1 LAVWE
6 VLEVLEVSAVSAN
19 DFALATPLFRQLE
32 SRTEWA
38 RADST
43 AGTGAQASLG
53 GERDGEI
60 QAANFMAM

>member
-1 LAVWE
+1 LEVW
-6 VLEVLEVSAVSAN
+6 EVLEVSAVSAN

-32 SRTEWA
+32 SRAEWA

-53 GERDGEI
+53 GEPDGEI
-60 QAANFMAM
+60 PAANSMAM

>member
-1 LAVWE
+1 
-6 VLEVLEVSAVSAN
+6 LEVSAD

-32 SRTEWA
+32 SRAEWA

-53 GERDGEI
+53 GEPDGEI
-60 QAANFMAM
+60 PAANSMAM